1 MKWAVSK
8 PRLPFHVGYIQP
20 DICLRGF
27 VHWTK
32 KVWKFG
38 QGHSIWNTTP
48 LELQSARFCSGSP
61 FSWTRPVSASSTS
74 LHLVLLC
81 RSSLI
86 LVCQFGVAMVQV
98 LHWALPDAYQQG
110 TCAGRSIYHTQ
121 AFPPGGVE
129 APQGDASARFPEYL
143 VVEMIRAT
151 FSSAVAC
158 LPDTSFMP

>member
-1 MKWAVSK
+1 MEHHSLGITVCQVLLWFSFLLNKTGISLFYISTSCS
-8 PRLPFHVGYIQP
+8 PLSELSDTCLP
-20 DICLRGF
+20 
-27 VHWTK
+27 
-32 KVWKFG
+32 VWG
-38 QGHSIWNTTP
+38 CYG
-48 LELQSARFCSGSP
+48 SGSP
-61 FSWTRPVSASSTS
+61 LGTAGRLST
-74 LHLVLLC
+74 
-81 RSSLI
+81 
-86 LVCQFGVAMVQV
+86 
-98 LHWALPDAYQQG
+98 G